1 MKKLIILSLIIT
13 SLFVISCKN
22 GSDSSSGGGSG
33 TTTPAASPLEGTWS
47 TSRSGSSG
55 ITGSETFVFSGS
67 NFSVAEIA
75 VDSSSTPAV
84 TTTMTFTGT
93 FRVDNG
99 NLHVTIQNATL
110 VANSDPA
117 VNLTTFEQVKAYVES
132 DGTSTFPYTKGTEFL
147 FGAYTIN
154 GNTLTITDSSDPSA
168 APLTFTKQ

>member
-13 SLFVISCKN
+13 SLFIISCKN

-99 NLHVTIQNATL
+99 NLHVTIQNGTL
-110 VANSDPA
+110 VANSATP
-117 VNLTTFEQVKAYVES
+117 VNCTTFEQVEAVT
-132 DGTSTFPYTKGTEFL
+132 GALPFTKGTEFL
-147 FGAYTIN
+147 WGTYAVN
-154 GNTLTITDSSDPSA
+154 GNTLTITQAGSSTPD
-168 APLTFTKQ
+168 TYTKQ

>member
-22 GSDSSSGGGSG
+22 GSDSSSSSS
-33 TTTPAASPLEGTWS
+33 TTTTNTPLQGTWS
-47 TSRSGSSG
+47 AT
-55 ITGSETFVFSGS
+55 ITGGSQALVFSGS
-67 NFSVAEIA
+67 NISMASVM
-75 VDSSSTPAV
+75 VDDSSTPAV
-84 TTTMTFTGT
+84 TTTLTFTGT
-93 FRVDNG
+93 FRLDNG
-99 NLHVTIQNATL
+99 NLRVTIQNATL